1 MSNLM
6 TSNDLEQLAEH
17 AQEAAALLKQLSN
30 QHRLMILCS
39 LIDSEL
45 SVTELNSRTN
55 LSQSALSQHL
65 ALLRNAGLVQTR
77 REAQTIFY
85 QLQGNEAIQ
94 VIRVLKS
101 IYCP

>member
-65 ALLRNAGLVQTR
+65 ASLRNAGLVQTR
-77 REAQTIFY
+77 REAQTIF
-85 QLQGNEAIQ
+85 
-94 VIRVLKS
+94 
-101 IYCP
+101 

>member
-1 MSNLM
+1 MINPL
-6 TSNDLEQLAEH
+6 TKDDLQALAEN
-17 AQEAAALLKQLSN
+17 AQAASMLLKQLSN

-39 LIDSEL
+39 LIDDEL
-45 SVTELNSRTN
+45 SVTELNDRTH

-65 ALLRNAGLVQTR
+65 ASLRNAGLVQTR

-94 VIRVLKS
+94 IIGVLKS

>member
-1 MSNLM
+1 
-6 TSNDLEQLAEH
+6 
-17 AQEAAALLKQLSN
+17 
-30 QHRLMILCS
+30 
-39 LIDSEL
+39 
-45 SVTELNSRTN
+45 VTELNSRTN

-65 ALLRNAGLVQTR
+65 ASLRNAGLVQTR

>member
-1 MSNLM
+1 MN
-6 TSNDLEQLAEH
+6 SNDLEQLAEH

-65 ALLRNAGLVQTR
+65 ASLRNAGLVQTR

>member
-1 MSNLM
+1 
-6 TSNDLEQLAEH
+6 
-17 AQEAAALLKQLSN
+17 
-30 QHRLMILCS
+30 
-39 LIDSEL
+39 
-45 SVTELNSRTN
+45 
-55 LSQSALSQHL
+55 
-65 ALLRNAGLVQTR
+65 VQTR